1 MNEFIL
7 IYDFGLLDV
16 IRRSLFVLIPFCIY
30 ALMNSDFVWFKSE
43 KKSSYD
49 VIKIKFIK
57 FILILIG
64 CLLFIIQVDKTYEA
78 YYELNNNLKTV
89 EGYVYDFQ
97 PMRSAG
103 NPRERFKVNNILFEF
118 SDYDESSF
126 GYNTTKSQGGKIRNS
141 DYIRIDYYNS
151 ESKNVILKLE
161 KRRLK

>member
-16 IRRSLFVLIPFCIY
+16 IKRSLFVLIPFCIY
-30 ALMNSDFVWFKSE
+30 ALLNSDFVGYKSE
-43 KKSSYD
+43 KKSSFEF
-49 VIKIKFIK
+49 IKIKIIQV
-57 FILILIG
+57 ILILVG
-64 CLLFIIQVDKTYEA
+64 CLLLIIQIYKTEEA

-89 EGYVYDFQ
+89 EGYVYDFL

-126 GYNTTKSQGGKIRNS
+126 GYNTTKSKGGKIRNN
-141 DYIRIDYYNS
+141 DYLRIDYYNS

-161 KRRLK
+161 KRMIN